1 MIWGH
6 QRGERAIPFIITTL
20 LFDKQNQVDEIEDS
34 FFLRPTSHNS
44 PISNNKW
51 QDEVSTSSTQGS

>member
-34 FFLRPTSHNS
+34 FFCVPSLTTLRSVKTNG
-44 PISNNKW
+44 KMK
-51 QDEVSTSSTQGS
+51 

>member
-20 LFDKQNQVDEIEDS
+20 LFDKQNQVDKIEDS
-34 FFLRPTSHNS
+34 FFLRSTSHNS
-44 PISNNKW
+44 PIADKW
-51 QDEVSTSSTQGS
+51 QDEVSTRSTQGS